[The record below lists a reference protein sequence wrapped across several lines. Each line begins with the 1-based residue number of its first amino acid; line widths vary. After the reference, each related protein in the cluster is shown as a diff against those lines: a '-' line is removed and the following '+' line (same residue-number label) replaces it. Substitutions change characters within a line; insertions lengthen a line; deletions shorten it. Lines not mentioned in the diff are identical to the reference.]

1 MEDRMKSGRYSLS
14 TETLR
19 NTPMSN
25 SKGLPRAVII
35 ALVAIAAVALL
46 SHNVGTAQGTVFTST
61 APIRGYYLTKS
72 TITGSKVLTACAS
85 GYHFASLWE
94 ILNTS
99 DLHYNTALGRTNVNS
114 GNGAPAISSRSTFAD
129 AAYGWIRTGAPDDPN
144 CINWTSS
151 NAVDAGTAGSL
162 QILGGANPPQW
173 IIDNSS
179 SGQTAISCDGTAG
192 GTPLTV
198 GVWCVQN

>member
-1 MEDRMKSGRYSLS
+1 
-14 TETLR
+14 
-19 NTPMSN
+19 MSN
-25 SKGLPRAVII
+25 SNGLPRAVII

-46 SHNVGTAQGTVFTST
+46 SHNVGNAQGTVFTST

>member
-1 MEDRMKSGRYSLS
+1 
-14 TETLR
+14 
-19 NTPMSN
+19 MSN
-25 SKGLPRAVII
+25 SNGLPRAVII

-46 SHNVGTAQGTVFTST
+46 SHNVGNAQGTVFTST

-85 GYHFASLWE
+85 GYHFASIWE

-99 DLHYNTALGRTNVNS
+99 DLHYNTTLGRTNVNS

-129 AAYGWIRTGAPDDPN
+129 AAFGWIRTGGPDDPN

-151 NAVDAGTAGSL
+151 NGVDAGSAGVL
-162 QILGGANPPQW
+162 NF
-173 IIDNSS
+173 S
-179 SGQTAISCDGTAG
+179 SGVPPSWSIAVGGPNSTPISCDGTFS
-192 GTPLTV
+192 GTPLPI